1 MRNRAI
7 CANVEVTKSAI
18 YITSQDRK
26 PAVTA
31 TAATVR
37 GAVCFLVLLLF
48 GFSSAF
54 VQQHSGNLY
63 WAPPNYTVGGE
74 QIDSILNFIFWLTL
88 FVFIA
93 GRPFWSSLLSSI
105 VAGRARLR
113 IIPTAT
119 TSLKSVGRPFPSS
132 SFWASPSTATGCGQN
147 SIAILRWMRCRSM
160 FWPSG

>member
-48 GFSSAF
+48 GFSRAF

-63 WAPPNYTVGGE
+63 WAPPNYTVGG
-74 QIDSILNFIFWLTL
+74 
-88 FVFIA
+88 
-93 GRPFWSSLLSSI
+93 
-105 VAGRARLR
+105 
-113 IIPTAT
+113 
-119 TSLKSVGRPFPSS
+119 
-132 SFWASPSTATGCGQN
+132 
-147 SIAILRWMRCRSM
+147 
-160 FWPSG
+160 

>member
-54 VQQHSGNLY
+54 AQQHSGNLY
-63 WAPPNYTVGGE
+63 WAPPNYTVGGV
-74 QIDSILNFIFWLTL
+74 SKSTAFLNFIFWLTL

-93 GRPFWSSLLSSI
+93 GRAVLVIYLVKYRRREGQTAALFPRQQLPPSRLDDHSRPHLS
-105 VAGRARLR
+105 GPRHLQQ
-113 IIPTAT
+113 PG
-119 TSLKSVGRPFPSS
+119 VGRTP
-132 SFWASPSTATGCGQN
+132 
-147 SIAILRWMRCRSM
+147 
-160 FWPSG
+160 